1 MKKFSEFFTESILEK
16 EKTKQEV
23 DSIINEGI
31 VDGFKKLASAG
42 KEKLSKFK
50 DAFADKAKELLSKTL
65 GTLVKSLVSSI
76 QSKDKKPADI
86 KSQME
91 SNPLFKDFLSETNAI
106 EEIQS
111 DFSKEDVE
119 DVVKKE
125 DNVTKESIE
134 EYYKQNNIITED
146 FGDMADTITTKI
158 FSSVYK
164 IIAGALGAI
173 GWVIK
178 PSFRNW
184 FDKLVRKVQKLF
196 YRSKLGQS
204 IRDLPPEVEQ
214 SVMEKFQAIIGIVV
228 VVVMVWIIV
237 SHIKGEGD
245 SISGDDPDG
254 KSFSGKGATA
264 DTNEWSSGDAS
275 AEPDRFA
282 PPERVSGDA
291 LDDERYTKGFIA
303 YKNARRAAFLKEH
316 PGMTKDMYHD
326 MYAKAVQSE
335 FNRAWNQGHLLK
347 IEGDKINSE
356 DLNLSGAGA
365 AASDTADNADTAAA
379 GNANTTDNSSNSSN
393 TDAAAD
399 ISNNGEEIGD
409 ATTSNARN
417 GWHIMKKGKYPVSD
431 GSTSQQEADYINQR
445 VEEITQR
452 RGGKLDDF
460 WRRRYT
466 KMARKEWD
474 AAESNG
480 KILSIKNHK
489 ILAHDMTNDDKKK
502 IFGIYKGASK
512 VKTAA
517 ADAAHT
523 AQSEADK
530 LDALYASHGNIDFTE
545 ANTDIDKYNLNQ
557 IIESGAKSITMQSGD
572 TPIKINIENL
582 PDADKKL
589 NPSELLDKYLS
600 SYL

>member
-50 DAFADKAKELLSKTL
+50 DTFADKAKELLSKTL

-106 EEIQS
+106 EEIKS

-204 IRDLPPEVEQ
+204 IKDLPPEVEQ

-245 SISGDDPDG
+245 SIGTGGDSEAGDLPAKGLNDP
-254 KSFSGKGATA
+254 GATEEM
-264 DTNEWSSGDAS
+264 TNNPAYINGYKAYREA
-275 AEPDRFA
+275 R
-282 PPERVSGDA
+282 
-291 LDDERYTKGFIA
+291 IA
-303 YKNARRAAFLKEH
+303 AIMKEH
-316 PGMTKDMYHD
+316 PSLSRDAIIRDYRTDFMAEYNT
-326 MYAKAVQSE
+326 
-335 FNRAWNQGHLLK
+335 AWHN
-347 IEGDKINSE
+347 
-356 DLNLSGAGA
+356 
-365 AASDTADNADTAAA
+365 
-379 GNANTTDNSSNSSN
+379 GNMLQVNDG
-393 TDAAAD
+393 D
-399 ISNNGEEIGD
+399 ISQTPIPKSDGTET
-409 ATTSNARN
+409 ATTSADNTSTE
-417 GWHIMKKGKYPVSD
+417 GKTDGTDQTTNTQKPSVSENTS
-431 GSTSQQEADYINQR
+431 GS
-445 VEEITQR
+445 
-452 RGGKLDDF
+452 L
-460 WRRRYT
+460 
-466 KMARKEWD
+466 
-474 AAESNG
+474 SNELEG
-480 KILSIKNHK
+480 EKVGSIKARRLKVGDIGKQKYTDASELWHKNHNIYRLK
-489 ILAHDMTNDDKKK
+489 QEYIKLRASGLTNFKSGSVLRKMQRQANREFLVLLVHGKVPFVKDGNVLITDIDNVPQGGEGFSKTLADSMKS
-502 IFGIYKGASK
+502 GARM
-512 VKTAA
+512 
-517 ADAAHT
+517 
-523 AQSEADK
+523 AQAKAE
-530 LDALYASHGNIDFTE
+530 LDALHNPQEYLKTSEILNGNNADFTKIDS
-545 ANTDIDKYNLNQ
+545 DISRFNLNQ

>member
-50 DAFADKAKELLSKTL
+50 DTFADKAKELLSKTL

-86 KSQME
+86 KSQLE

-184 FDKLVRKVQKLF
+184 FDKLVRKVQKAF
-196 YRSKLGQS
+196 YHSKLGQS
-204 IRDLPPEVEQ
+204 IKDLPPEVEQ

-228 VVVMVWIIV
+228 VVVMVWIII

-245 SISGDDPDG
+245 SISSDDTDG
-254 KSFSGKGATA
+254 KSFSGKGAAA
-264 DTNEWSSGDAS
+264 DDTTDNVD
-275 AEPDRFA
+275 
-282 PPERVSGDA
+282 
-291 LDDERYTKGFIA
+291 T
-303 YKNARRAAFLKEH
+303 
-316 PGMTKDMYHD
+316 T
-326 MYAKAVQSE
+326 
-335 FNRAWNQGHLLK
+335 
-347 IEGDKINSE
+347 
-356 DLNLSGAGA
+356 
-365 AASDTADNADTAAA
+365 ASD
-379 GNANTTDNSSNSSN
+379 NANTADNSSN

-399 ISNNGEEIGD
+399 VSNNGEEIGD

-417 GWHIMKKGKYPVSD
+417 GWHIMKKGKYPVSS
-431 GSTSQQEADYINQR
+431 GSAGQQESDYIKQR
-445 VEEITQR
+445 VEEIAQR

-466 KMARKEWD
+466 RMAQKEWD

-489 ILAHDMTNDDKKK
+489 ILAHDMDATDKKE
-502 IFGIYKGASK
+502 IYGIYKGNDA
-512 VKTAA
+512 VKNATTNTAN
-517 ADAAHT
+517 T

-530 LDALYASHGNIDFTE
+530 LDALHNSTSGESASSMKMFIAPAAKTDSNVELPAEAHNLQDSYVDARLKAIPGYDKMSEIQQEKLKDMAEMEFNKSFDNGNVLVVKNNNIFPINAEQYNNPQEYLKISGILNGNNADFTKIDS
-545 ANTDIDKYNLNQ
+545 DISRFNLNQ

>member
-184 FDKLVRKVQKLF
+184 FDKLVRKVQKAF
-196 YRSKLGQS
+196 YHSKLGQS
-204 IRDLPPEVEQ
+204 IKDLPPEVEQ

-245 SISGDDPDG
+245 SISSDDTDG
-254 KSFSGKGATA
+254 KSFSGKGAAA
-264 DTNEWSSGDAS
+264 DDTTDNVD
-275 AEPDRFA
+275 
-282 PPERVSGDA
+282 
-291 LDDERYTKGFIA
+291 T
-303 YKNARRAAFLKEH
+303 
-316 PGMTKDMYHD
+316 T
-326 MYAKAVQSE
+326 
-335 FNRAWNQGHLLK
+335 
-347 IEGDKINSE
+347 
-356 DLNLSGAGA
+356 
-365 AASDTADNADTAAA
+365 ASD
-379 GNANTTDNSSNSSN
+379 NANTADNSSN

-399 ISNNGEEIGD
+399 VSNNGEEIGD

-417 GWHIMKKGKYPVSD
+417 GWHIMKKGKYPVSS
-431 GSTSQQEADYINQR
+431 GSAGQQESDYIKQR
-445 VEEITQR
+445 VEEIAQR

-466 KMARKEWD
+466 RMAQKEWD

-489 ILAHDMTNDDKKK
+489 ILAHDMDATDKKE
-502 IFGIYKGASK
+502 IYGIYKGNDA
-512 VKTAA
+512 VKNATTNTAN
-517 ADAAHT
+517 T

-530 LDALYASHGNIDFTE
+530 LDALHNSTSGGSASSMKMFIAPAAKTDSNVELPAEAHNLQDSYVDARLKAIPGYDKMSEIQQEKLKDMAEMEFNKSFDNGNVLVVKNNNIFPINAEQYNNPQEYLKISGILNGNNADFTKIDS
-545 ANTDIDKYNLNQ
+545 DISRFNLNQ

>member
-184 FDKLVRKVQKLF
+184 FDKLVRKVQKAF
-196 YRSKLGQS
+196 YHSKLGQS
-204 IRDLPPEVEQ
+204 IKDLPPEVEQ

-245 SISGDDPDG
+245 SISSDDTDG
-254 KSFSGKGATA
+254 KSFSGKGAAA
-264 DTNEWSSGDAS
+264 DDTTDNVD
-275 AEPDRFA
+275 
-282 PPERVSGDA
+282 
-291 LDDERYTKGFIA
+291 T
-303 YKNARRAAFLKEH
+303 
-316 PGMTKDMYHD
+316 T
-326 MYAKAVQSE
+326 
-335 FNRAWNQGHLLK
+335 
-347 IEGDKINSE
+347 
-356 DLNLSGAGA
+356 
-365 AASDTADNADTAAA
+365 ASD
-379 GNANTTDNSSNSSN
+379 NANTADNSSN

-399 ISNNGEEIGD
+399 VSNNGEEIGD

-417 GWHIMKKGKYPVSD
+417 GWHIMKKGKYPVSS
-431 GSTSQQEADYINQR
+431 GSAGQQESDYIKQR
-445 VEEITQR
+445 VEEIAQR

-466 KMARKEWD
+466 RMAQKEWD

-489 ILAHDMTNDDKKK
+489 ILAHDMDATDKKE
-502 IFGIYKGASK
+502 IYGIYKGNDA
-512 VKTAA
+512 VKNATTNTAN
-517 ADAAHT
+517 T

-530 LDALYASHGNIDFTE
+530 LDALHNSTSGGSASSMKMFIAPAAKTDSNVELPAEAHNLQDSYVDARLKAIPGYDKMSEIQQEKLKDMAEMEFNKSFDNGNVLVVKNNNIFPINAEQYNNPQEYLKISGILNGNNADFTKIDS
-545 ANTDIDKYNLNQ
+545 DISRFNLNQ

-600 SYL
+600 